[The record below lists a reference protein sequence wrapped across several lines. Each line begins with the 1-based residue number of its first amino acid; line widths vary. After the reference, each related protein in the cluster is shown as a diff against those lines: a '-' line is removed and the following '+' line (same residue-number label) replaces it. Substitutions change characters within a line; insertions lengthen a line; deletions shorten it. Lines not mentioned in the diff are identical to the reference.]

1 MSIEQEATI
10 PAYSKSV
17 SVRLNMRPGHTLNSK
32 LGFFQPSRTRL
43 KLGLTLE
50 ATPLMEVSSRAV
62 YVLINNCTAKD
73 SNIPKVSHLG
83 WLINQAFH
91 DFELT
96 VPVISPIPAEL
107 MSDECEDTVT
117 FTKPHEVIAI
127 TSILPVSKES
137 VCRSE
142 LTDDTHLAVYAV
154 STQPATE
161 SPAHVTIKAQ
171 NPSNDST
178 EEPYAGSNAQVQQ
191 ILSEADALHSEM
203 DRQGLK
209 EVLCKYK
216 DSFAKDSLDCGLTD
230 IHTVRIPTHPNAPPT
245 FVRQYK
251 IPIASY
257 ELVQEFIY
265 SMLEKGVIRP
275 CNSTYS
281 APIWP
286 VLKPNG
292 KWRPTID
299 YRKLN
304 QQVPL
309 SRWPMTQLDQEI
321 PKIKGSMILSTL
333 DVASGFWTI
342 PVHPDD
348 QHKLAFTF
356 GNRQYTFTRCPF
368 GYANSP
374 AEFNIFPNKACP
386 DARARGNLFSV
397 DVLMKSSNVADQ
409 LKEIDHV
416 LNQLTTAGAKIA
428 LHKGQ
433 WCKTKVNYVG
443 LLIGHGGIEPQSS
456 CRQAIQNIK
465 TPTNISELQSFL
477 GVCNYSRQFIE
488 NYADI
493 ARPLT
498 YLLKKDEPFVWSEAQ
513 DTAMSKLKEC
523 LCSAPCLAYPDPE
536 KEFYLEAGFSNHCLS
551 AGLYQL
557 HDRDKRV
564 VAYASKTLLP
574 PECKYSDCEKALLCT
589 VWAIQRFSNY
599 IGAQKVIIEMCHQ
612 PVTFLNSQL
621 AACQNCSTDMLY
633 TSAEPKELAQLQ
645 LTNYRYFDEN
655 VCEGMPTAYVD
666 GCSYNQQG
674 NLKAGP
680 GVVCLNDNPR
690 PPQKFK

>member
-1 MSIEQEATI
+1 M
-10 PAYSKSV
+10 
-17 SVRLNMRPGHTLNSK
+17 
-32 LGFFQPSRTRL
+32 
-43 KLGLTLE
+43 
-50 ATPLMEVSSRAV
+50 
-62 YVLINNCTAKD
+62 
-73 SNIPKVSHLG
+73 
-83 WLINQAFH
+83 
-91 DFELT
+91 
-96 VPVISPIPAEL
+96 
-107 MSDECEDTVT
+107 
-117 FTKPHEVIAI
+117 IAI
-127 TSILPVSKES
+127 TSILPVSRES

-161 SPAHVTIKAQ
+161 SPTQVTIGAQ
-171 NPSNDST
+171 SPSNDLT
-178 EEPYAGSNAQVQQ
+178 AEEPYAGFNAQVQQ
-191 ILSEADALHSEM
+191 ILSEADALHNEA

-209 EVLCKYK
+209 EVLHKYK
-216 DSFAKDSLDCGLTD
+216 DSFAKDSLDCGLTN
-230 IHTVRIPTHPNAPPT
+230 IHTVRIPTNPNAPPT

-257 ELVQEFIY
+257 EPVQEIVD

-321 PKIKGSMILSTL
+321 PKIKGSTILSTL

-374 AEFNIFPNKACP
+374 AEFNIFLNKACP
-386 DARARGNLFSV
+386 DARARGNLV
-397 DVLMKSSNVADQ
+397 YVDDVLMKSSSVEDH
-409 LKEIDHV
+409 LKEINHV

-443 LLIGHGGIEPQSS
+443 LLVGRNGIEPQSN
-456 CRQAIQNIK
+456 RTQAIQSIK
-465 TPTNISELQSFL
+465 TPTNISELRSFL

-498 YLLKKDEPFVWSEAQ
+498 SLLKKDEPFVWTETQ
-513 DTAMSKLKEC
+513 DTAMGQLKQR

-536 KEFYLEAGFSNHCLS
+536 KEFYLDAGFSNQCLS

-557 HDRDKRV
+557 HDKDKRV

-574 PECKYSDCEKALLCT
+574 PECKYSNCEKALLCT

-599 IGAQKVIIEMCHQ
+599 IGAQKVIIETCHQ
-612 PVTFLNSQL
+612 PVTFLNSQRIR
-621 AACQNCSTDMLY
+621 D
-633 TSAEPKELAQLQ
+633 
-645 LTNYRYFDEN
+645 
-655 VCEGMPTAYVD
+655 
-666 GCSYNQQG
+666 
-674 NLKAGP
+674 
-680 GVVCLNDNPR
+680 GVVTNCTHSYLANDTPR
-690 PPQKFK
+690 TRRRGKICPKLQILTWKRASGLSKLFNGHAAYSSGT